1 VVPDLSVGP
10 LGQRVTIDVADANI
24 KGIET
29 EFMVKPVEWFDASV
43 RYTYLHPF
51 FTKYIQTSGFDV
63 NGNPSFTNGAGNRLS
78 RTPVNAVVAD
88 IGLQTP
94 KAAWGWLRAAVT
106 MDYQSDIY
114 DNNINSYTEYRRS
127 RTLWDASVTYYLNDR
142 FSARV
147 WART

>member
-1 VVPDLSVGP
+1 
-10 LGQRVTIDVADANI
+10 
-24 KGIET
+24 
-29 EFMVKPVEWFDASV
+29 M
-43 RYTYLHPF
+43 
-51 FTKYIQTSGFDV
+51 
-63 NGNPSFTNGAGNRLS
+63 
-78 RTPVNAVVAD
+78 NAVVAD

-127 RTLWDASVTYYLNDR
+127 RTLWDASVTYHLNDR

-147 WART
+147 WGKNLTDVEYRLWQTNGGSYQFVQYGPPRQFGVTLDARF